1 MTPGQEALKTFLT
14 YYLTLEDPF
23 PPEQADVFIEQL
35 AERNNFDID
44 WMYKVV
50 TLNDL
55 Q

>member
-23 PPEQADVFIEQL
+23 PPEQADVFIEAL
-35 AERNNFDID
+35 AEKNGFSID

-50 TLNDL
+50 TLDDP